1 MIKKFGFI
9 IAILYGIIVGFTTNV
24 QAMEN
29 NVHEKI
35 IAIVNERIITN
46 TELEKRL
53 QFERVTHGLST
64 DKATSQAVREY
75 LINKM
80 IDEILMKEYAKS
92 LGITVGYVDVQNAL
106 QTIAQINKTDV
117 KAIIEDV
124 ESKGISRADYEESL
138 NMRLIF
144 ERLVTGL
151 IEPKVHVTDQDVSY
165 HTSMISQDERFQ
177 PQTEIRLAEIAIA
190 DDDNAADM
198 VKVIRTQVAEGKA
211 FTELASSLSNSAT
224 RINAG
229 ELGWI
234 MQNHLSSQIAKV
246 VSGLE
251 VGEISQPV
259 KIDNDL
265 HIYFIMDK
273 KLSRDS
279 VANKLSDKDLEQF
292 KAMLHRK
299 KLDVEYKKLLYRL
312 KQNAFIEIKE
322 E

>member
-9 IAILYGIIVGFTTNV
+9 AAIVCMLTAATSVWATEH
-24 QAMEN
+24 A
-29 NVHEKI
+29 VHEKI
-35 IAIVNERIITN
+35 IAIVNDQIITN
-46 TELEKRL
+46 TELEKRTH
-53 QFERVTHGLST
+53 FERVTHGLST

-80 IDEILMKEYAKS
+80 IDEILMREYAKS

-117 KAIIEDV
+117 KSIIEDV
-124 ESKGISRADYEESL
+124 ESKGISRAAYEESL

-144 ERLVTGL
+144 ERLITAL
-151 IEPKVHVTDQDVSY
+151 IEPKVHVTDEDIAY

-177 PQTEIRLAEIAIA
+177 PQVEVRLAEISIA
-190 DDDNAADM
+190 NDDNASELVNM
-198 VKVIRTQVAEGKA
+198 IRTQVKEGKA

-224 RINAG
+224 RMHGG
-229 ELGWI
+229 ELGWV
-234 MQNHLSSQIAKV
+234 MQSHLSSQIANV
-246 VSGLE
+246 VGGLE
-251 VGEISQPV
+251 VGQISQPV

-279 VANKLSDKDLEQF
+279 VTNKLSDKDLAQF
-292 KAMLHRK
+292 KEMLRRK
-299 KLDVEYKKLLYRL
+299 KLDVEYKKLLYHL

-322 E
+322 D